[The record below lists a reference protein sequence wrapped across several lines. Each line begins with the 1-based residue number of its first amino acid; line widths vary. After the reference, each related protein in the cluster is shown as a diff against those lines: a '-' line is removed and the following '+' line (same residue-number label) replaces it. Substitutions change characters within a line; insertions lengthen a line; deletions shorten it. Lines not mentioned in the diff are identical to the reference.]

1 MGFIQPGDSTV
12 SFFDYPNEAP
22 APSGHAEQLLADASE
37 EEWAT
42 LLGHTRY
49 RRFDPGDA
57 VVTAGARDQSLY
69 LVLEG
74 QLEVLADRGRRGHRR
89 IASIAAGSVIGELSF
104 FDGGARSAHVRAVTP
119 AVLAEMSPAEFGA
132 LAMASPDLARRLLF
146 DLGRILAQ
154 RLRAAQQAPSAAGI
168 N

>member
-1 MGFIQPGDSTV
+1 M
-12 SFFDYPNEAP
+12 SFFDYPNETP
-22 APSGHAEQLLADASE
+22 ASPGQAEQLLADASE
-37 EEWAT
+37 AEWAT
-42 LLGHTRY
+42 LLEHTRY
-49 RRFDPGDA
+49 RRFGPGDV

-104 FDGGARSAHVRAVTP
+104 FDGGTRSAHVRAVTP
-119 AVLAEMSPAEFGA
+119 AMLAELSPAEFDA
-132 LAMASPDLARRLLF
+132 LAKASPDLARRLLF
-146 DLGRILAQ
+146 DLGRILAR
-154 RLRAAQQAPSAAGI
+154 RLRAAQQTPSTAGI

>member
-1 MGFIQPGDSTV
+1 V
-12 SFFDYPNEAP
+12 SFFDYPNQP
-22 APSGHAEQLLADASE
+22 PSSSGNVDLLLADASDE
-37 EEWAT
+37 DWAT

-49 RRFDPGDA
+49 RRFGPGDA

-74 QLEVLADRGRRGHRR
+74 QLEVLAAHGRRGHRR
-89 IASIAAGSVIGELSF
+89 IASVGAGSVIGELSF
-104 FDGGARSAHVRAVTP
+104 FDGGARSALVRAVTP
-119 AVLAEMSPAEFGA
+119 AVLAELSPAEFDA
-132 LAMASPDLARRLLF
+132 LAVASPVLARRLLF

-154 RLRAAQQAPSAAGI
+154 RLRAAQRTTSIAGV